1 MNVAGAQLRNVTL
14 GGQKHVEGCAYGSG
28 RKKG

>member
-14 GGQKHVEGCAYGSG
+14 GEGQKYVEGCAYGSG
-28 RKKG
+28 RKG